1 MSDPA
6 NPLRRSRDGMV
17 AGVCSGIA
25 RTFGLDVTLIRVV
38 WVLLV
43 LFFGTGILAY
53 LICWVVI
60 PKE

>member
-1 MSDPA
+1 MNRTEA
-6 NPLRRSRDGMV
+6 PLRRSGDGMI

-25 RTFGLDVTLIRVV
+25 RHFGLDVTLIRVV

-43 LFFGTGILAY
+43 LLYGTGFLAY
-53 LICWVVI
+53 AICWIVI